1 MASGP
6 RRATTRTA
14 SSSTACSRT
23 FSRSA
28 PGGTGTSR
36 PSTFETT
43 LDVTT
48 TTSPSASQDAA
59 SAIAAARSSPGAN
72 SGSPATGTTA
82 RPLGSSAIGADASGV
97 QGGPGQLRGGLGGAH
112 EQRPLPDVD
121 TGDVGHVVGRDQPGV
136 EQPARGPA
144 AVVPSH
150 P

>member
-28 PGGTGTSR
+28 PGGTGASR

-48 TTSPSASQDAA
+48 TTSPSASQGAA
-59 SAIAAARSSPGAN
+59 AATAAARSSPGTN
-72 SGSPATGTTA
+72 SGSPWTGRTA
-82 RPLGSSAIGADASGV
+82 RPLGGPDAASSGIGADAGGV
-97 QGGPGQLRGGLGGAH
+97 QGGPGERAGRLGGAY
-112 EQRPLPDVD
+112 EAGEP
-121 TGDVGHVVGRDQPGV
+121 GGGHTR
-136 EQPARGPA
+136 E
-144 AVVPSH
+144 
-150 P
+150 